1 MIGHPMRRE
10 EYERTYGRRSHH
22 LPPPMAPPPQEDPR
36 SRRSRTKMKCLI
48 SIGLILPALAAVIGV
63 AAWAVSADVVMNS
76 GNNRPNKA
84 DNHLLQNF
92 AEGTRRDIFRVND
105 DSQRVQIQP
114 SPQTS
119 STTTTIATTSTST
132 TTTSAPTLS
141 PQEETDVNAILSKLI
156 SASGAAAGGNGPRFV
171 VVAPLPDSDDS
182 SPISR
187 ADNPSST
194 KPSSKEDNSQPVRS
208 HSREDS
214 SWQVSGKHR
223 PEPEIISAASYQ
235 SYQKVLPPVARSA
248 SSSNLTSRV
257 GLPNN
262 DGSNRRMGPKPI
274 MMPPS
279 GSVHNGGSGFH
290 NPQIDLTGF
299 EPFDTMMH
307 DFQASQS
314 VQKQQ
319 QNPPPSNFGG
329 SFNSKRGPPQGHF
342 NRNQHK
348 PLGMQQDQ
356 HIFHHHMPEHSSHVL
371 QGSSNHPQGMMAP
384 PPGIGL
390 KPIQQ
395 QLHHVDPLRPEE
407 SNRWGS
413 VGFHGPPSG
422 GYVHKPPEGI
432 SVAISSPAGHGAH
445 VSSEPVSVI
454 KSFFLPFLPKPRLNM
469 NARVVFGVVLDKGM
483 GIGAD
488 KKKSHPYR

>member
-1 MIGHPMRRE
+1 MVYVLDFETASDKKALFPTGLFRAGLFACI
-10 EYERTYGRRSHH
+10 
-22 LPPPMAPPPQEDPR
+22 
-36 SRRSRTKMKCLI
+36 LI
-48 SIGLILPALAAVIGV
+48 AELTTIFFFSALGV

-76 GNNRPNKA
+76 GNNRSNKA

-92 AEGTRRDIFRVND
+92 AEDNRRDIFRTND
-105 DSQRVQIQP
+105 DRQRLPIQP
-114 SPQTS
+114 STQSS
-119 STTTTIATTSTST
+119 STTAITTTTKTT
-132 TTTSAPTLS
+132 TTTSAPSASPTLS

-156 SASGAAAGGNGPRFV
+156 SASGAASGGSGPRFV
-171 VVAPLPDSDDS
+171 VVAPLPDSEDS
-182 SPISR
+182 APISR

-194 KPSSKEDNSQPVRS
+194 RPSSREDNSQPVRT

-235 SYQKVLPPVARSA
+235 NYQKVLPPSPRSA
-248 SSSNLTSRV
+248 GSGNLTSRI
-257 GLPNN
+257 GLSNN
-262 DGSNRRMGPKPI
+262 DASNRRMGPKP
-274 MMPPS
+274 MMMS
-279 GSVHNGGSGFH
+279 GSGSAHNGGSGFH
-290 NPQIDLTGF
+290 NPHIDLTGF

-307 DFQASQS
+307 EFQASQS
-314 VQKQQ
+314 VQKPHP
-319 QNPPPSNFGG
+319 NPPPPNFGG

-356 HIFHHHMPEHSSHVL
+356 HIFHHHMPEHGSHVL
-371 QGSSNHPQGMMAP
+371 QGSSNHPQGMIAP

-432 SVAISSPAGHGAH
+432 SVAISSPSGHAAH

-483 GIGAD
+483 GIGGD